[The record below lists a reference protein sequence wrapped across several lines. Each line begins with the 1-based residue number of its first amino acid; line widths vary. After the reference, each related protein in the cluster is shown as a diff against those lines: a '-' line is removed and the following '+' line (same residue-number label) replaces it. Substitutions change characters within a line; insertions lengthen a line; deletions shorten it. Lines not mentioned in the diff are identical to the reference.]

1 MGKDRKTKKDKIDDD
16 DTMVQ
21 DMDSLTITDKGPKKK
36 MDAVGDGLNDD
47 MPARKGKAKK
57 GANRLDESD
66 DDEPAKPA
74 KGAASKKAKGKKGRG
89 DDESD
94 GEGED
99 AKVAAVS
106 KKGAKGKRLDDSD
119 DDEEAAKPAPKAKK
133 GKKKQAEESDDEAE
147 PVKPA
152 PKGKK
157 AKGKKG
163 ADDSDEDEEY
173 AKPAKGKK
181 GKKKGDDSDD
191 DEEPVKLAK
200 GKKGKKKGGDES
212 DEDEDDAKPGK
223 GKKGRRKGEESD
235 EDEEPA
241 KPAKG
246 KKGKKKA
253 GDESDDEEEVKP
265 AKGKKGKKAAAG
277 DESDEEWEA
286 KLPAKAKKG
295 KKGAED
301 SDEEEE
307 DRLLV
312 SKRKQKKGKGL
323 PDDSG
328 EDDDEMPTAPAIS
341 KKKKNKK
348 QKDSDDEDV
357 PRAPKK
363 KMGGFALLDIG
374 DDDDDDAKDVDSAK
388 EEAVEEQE
396 EKVVKEEK
404 KEKKK
409 KEKKKKKNQD
419 DDELEKMLE
428 ELTLEIEGKK
438 PPPTKESLAAAA
450 AQAGEEAEAKEAAA
464 GKKKKKKEKQA
475 AAAAAAAAQ
484 EELAEAVEGPKDD
497 GTAPAPPASAAAE
510 TKKSKKKKKDAAKKE
525 TEAAAAVSSKE
536 TTPAPADGEETAAP
550 AEGAEGADE
559 EGGEGKKKKKKKDED
574 DKKKV
579 KKPGSKQIAAI
590 QEHLRKLKEEEEK
603 RKQEEEERIKA
614 EEEAER
620 LREEKLKQEQ
630 ERKERKKQKE
640 KERRERA
647 KAEGR
652 LLTKAQ
658 KTARARMEATLKA
671 LKEQGIE
678 VPQIGE
684 KKEKTTRAMDRRRN
698 QRKKPEEEEKKA
710 DESVPQ
716 VQLEILGP
724 DSKAAT
730 EPEKETSPVEA
741 PVEEEEDD
749 VKDAW
754 DETSSEEE
762 DDEEVLEA
770 KVKGDFKVQVKTEA
784 HKKPQPAKKAQPAK
798 KKQEESSS
806 SESDD
811 DESDSDESSDDES
824 SDSEDDKS
832 HSKEKVIARLQKQR
846 EEAEK
851 KRSVDNLR
859 SPVICVLGHVDTGKT
874 KILDTIRHTHVQ
886 DSEAGGITQQ
896 IGATMVPLDAIK
908 EQCKMVKEF
917 TNKPLNIPGLLII
930 DTPGHESFSNLRSRG
945 SSLCDMAILV
955 VDLMHG
961 LEPQTIES
969 LNMLRSRKTPFV
981 VALNKVDRLYDWK
994 GNRNKDI
1001 TDVLKAQS
1009 RNTRLEF
1016 EERTREVI
1024 LQFAEQGLNAALFHE
1039 NKDQKTF
1046 VSLVPTSALSGD
1058 GMGNLISLIV
1068 DLTQTMMAKRIAFSE
1083 ELQAT
1088 VLEVKAIPG
1097 LGTTIDVILVN
1108 GTLREGDTMVLAG
1121 HEGPFTTP
1129 IRSLLMPQPLKE
1141 LRVKNPYQEYK
1152 EVKGAQGVKIA
1163 AKDLDKAIA
1172 GLQVLVAHHPDE
1184 IEVLKEEVARALKE
1198 VMSGFKLS
1206 ERGVYVQA
1214 STLGSLEALLEFL
1227 RVSKI
1232 SYSGI
1237 RIGPVVKKDVMK
1249 ASIMLE
1255 HDAQYAVILAF
1266 DVKVERD
1273 AQELADSLGVKIFQA
1288 DIIYHLFDKFTAY
1301 REELRQKKREEFK
1314 SIAVFPCKLRILP
1327 QFVFNSRDPIVVGVS
1342 VEAGIVKEGTPL
1354 CVPSKEFL
1362 DIGIVTTIEVN
1373 HKPIE
1378 TARKGQE
1385 VCIKIEPLG
1394 GEAPKMY
1401 GRHFDHTDFLVS
1413 KISRQ
1418 SIDAC
1423 KEHFRDDLIKT
1434 DWQLMVE
1441 LKKLFQIL

>member
-1 MGKDRKTKKDKIDDD
+1 MGKDRKAKKDKLEDD
-16 DTMVQ
+16 DTLTQEMET
-21 DMDSLTITDKGPKKK
+21 LTINDKGGLKKK
-36 MDAVGDGLNDD
+36 AKDADAGDGTNEDAPNRKAKAKKGAKNADSDD
-47 MPARKGKAKK
+47 EDARPVTKGKKGKKGKGGGESEEEEEAVKPARKGKKGKK
-57 GANRLDESD
+57 GAESD
-66 DDEPAKPA
+66 EEEEPATKPTKGKKGKK
-74 KGAASKKAKGKKGRG
+74 KGAESDEEEEEAPKLPKGKKGRKGAESDEEEEEAPKPAKGKKGRKAA
-89 DDESD
+89 ESD
-94 GEGED
+94 
-99 AKVAAVS
+99 
-106 KKGAKGKRLDDSD
+106 
-119 DDEEAAKPAPKAKK
+119 EEEEEPA
-133 GKKKQAEESDDEAE
+133 
-147 PVKPA
+147 
-152 PKGKK
+152 
-157 AKGKKG
+157 
-163 ADDSDEDEEY
+163 

-181 GKKKGDDSDD
+181 GKKKGAES
-191 DEEPVKLAK
+191 DEEEEVPKLPK
-200 GKKGKKKGGDES
+200 GKKGKKKG
-212 DEDEDDAKPGK
+212 A
-223 GKKGRRKGEESD
+223 
-235 EDEEPA
+235 
-241 KPAKG
+241 
-246 KKGKKKA
+246 
-253 GDESDDEEEVKP
+253 
-265 AKGKKGKKAAAG
+265 
-277 DESDEEWEA
+277 
-286 KLPAKAKKG
+286 
-295 KKGAED
+295 D

-307 DRLLV
+307 A
-312 SKRKQKKGKGL
+312 STKK
-323 PDDSG
+323 
-328 EDDDEMPTAPAIS
+328 A
-341 KKKKNKK
+341 
-348 QKDSDDEDV
+348 
-357 PRAPKK
+357 
-363 KMGGFALLDIG
+363 GGFSLLDLGEEG
-374 DDDDDDAKDVDSAK
+374 DEGEESGK
-388 EEAVEEQE
+388 EEEPEEEE
-396 EKVVKEEK
+396 EKVVREEK

-409 KEKKKKKNQD
+409 KEKKKKKKQD
-419 DDELEKMLE
+419 DDEDELDKMLE
-428 ELTLEIEGKK
+428 ELALEIEGKN
-438 PPPTKESLAAAA
+438 PPPSKDAPAATP
-450 AQAGEEAEAKEAAA
+450 AGDEAAEAKEAAVA
-464 GKKKKKKEKQA
+464 KKKKKREKKA
-475 AAAAAAAAQ
+475 AAKEDGAEDG
-484 EELAEAVEGPKDD
+484 EEPKEEGA
-497 GTAPAPPASAAAE
+497 APAAD

-525 TEAAAAVSSKE
+525 AEAPAPPSKEATPTPAADSEEPAAADV
-536 TTPAPADGEETAAP
+536 
-550 AEGAEGADE
+550 AEGSDE
-559 EGGEGKKKKKKKDED
+559 EGGDGKKKKKKKKDKEEE
-574 DKKKV
+574 DKKKL
-579 KKPGSKQIAAI
+579 KRPGSKQIAAI
-590 QEHLRKLKEEEEK
+590 QEHLKKLKEEEEK

-620 LREEKLKQEQ
+620 QREEKLKQEQ

-684 KKEKTTRAMDRRRN
+684 KKEKPSRAMDRRRM
-698 QRKKPEEEEKKA
+698 QKKKPEDGEKTEE
-710 DESVPQ
+710 VPQ
-716 VQLEILGP
+716 VQLEIRGP
-724 DSKAAT
+724 EGTPKTDSEDPGKEGSPTEVAAH
-730 EPEKETSPVEA
+730 
-741 PVEEEEDD
+741 EEDD

-754 DETSSEEE
+754 DATSSEEE
-762 DDEEVLEA
+762 EEEVSESQTKAEVKSEVKAAPA
-770 KVKGDFKVQVKTEA
+770 KKRE
-784 HKKPQPAKKAQPAK
+784 PAKKAPAK
-798 KKQEESSS
+798 KAESSSESSS
-806 SESDD
+806 SED
-811 DESDSDESSDDES
+811 SDSEEESSEES

-832 HSKEKVIARLQKQR
+832 HSKEKVLQRIQKQR

-851 KRSVDNLR
+851 KRSVDHLR

-917 TNKPLNIPGLLII
+917 TSKPLNIPGLLII

-1001 TDVLKAQS
+1001 TDVLKSQS
-1009 RNTRLEF
+1009 RNTKLEF
-1016 EERTREVI
+1016 EERTREVV

-1039 NKDQKTF
+1039 NQDQRTF
-1046 VSLVPTSALSGD
+1046 ISLVPTSALSGD

-1068 DLTQTMMAKRIAFSE
+1068 DLTQNMMAKRIAFSE

-1108 GTLREGDTMVLAG
+1108 GYLREGDTMVLAG
-1121 HEGPFTTP
+1121 HDGPFTTP
-1129 IRSLLMPQPLKE
+1129 IRSLLMPQPMKE

-1163 AKDLDKAIA
+1163 ARDLDRAIA
-1172 GLQVLVAHHPDE
+1172 GLQVLIAHHPDE
-1184 IEVLKEEVARALKE
+1184 VEVLKDEVSRSLKE

-1232 SYSGI
+1232 PYSGI

-1255 HDAQYAVILAF
+1255 HDTQYAVILAF

-1273 AQELADSLGVKIFQA
+1273 AQELADSLGVRIFQA
-1288 DIIYHLFDKFTAY
+1288 DIIYHLFDKFMAY
-1301 REELRQKKREEFK
+1301 REELRQKKRDEFK
-1314 SIAVFPCKLRILP
+1314 SVAVFPCKVRILP

-1342 VEAGIVKEGTPL
+1342 IEAGVVKEGTPL
-1354 CVPSKEFL
+1354 CVPSKDFL
-1362 DIGIVTTIEVN
+1362 EIGTVTTIEVN

-1378 TARKGQE
+1378 SARKGQE
-1385 VCIKIEPLG
+1385 VCLKIEALG
-1394 GEAPKMY
+1394 GDAPKMY

-1413 KISRQ
+1413 KITRQ

-1423 KEHFRDDLIKT
+1423 KEYFRDDLIKT

>member
-1 MGKDRKTKKDKIDDD
+1 MGKDRKTKKDKLDDD
-16 DTMVQ
+16 DTLVQ
-21 DMDSLTITDKGPKKK
+21 DMDSLTITDKGGAKKK
-36 MDAVGDGLNDD
+36 VDTSGDGLNDN
-47 MPARKGKAKK
+47 MPVRKGKAKK
-57 GANRLDESD
+57 GANKLDDSD
-66 DDEPAKPA
+66 SDEPAKPA
-74 KGAASKKAKGKKGRG
+74 KGLASKKAKGKKGRG
-89 DDESD
+89 DNNSD
-94 GEGED
+94 GDDDD
-99 AKVAAVS
+99 AKPAAAMT
-106 KKGAKGKRLDDSD
+106 KKGAKGKHFDDSEE
-119 DDEEAAKPAPKAKK
+119 DEKVVKPAGKAKK
-133 GKKKQAEESDDEAE
+133 GKKKAAEDSDDEVE
-147 PVKPA
+147 PAKPVQ
-152 PKGKK
+152 
-157 AKGKKG
+157 KGKKG
-163 ADDSDEDEEY
+163 R
-173 AKPAKGKK
+173 
-181 GKKKGDDSDD
+181 
-191 DEEPVKLAK
+191 
-200 GKKGKKKGGDES
+200 KKGGDES
-212 DEDEDDAKPGK
+212 DEDE
-223 GKKGRRKGEESD
+223 EIT
-235 EDEEPA
+235 

-246 KKGKKKA
+246 KKGKKGENSEDEDEPAKTAKGKKGRKKGGDDSDDDDEEEFKPTKGKKGRKKGDDSDENEDPKPAAKAKKGKKA
-253 GDESDDEEEVKP
+253 GDESDDEDDVKLAKGKKEKKTAAGNESDEEEEARQPVV
-265 AKGKKGKKAAAG
+265 KGKKGKTKAG
-277 DESDEEWEA
+277 DESE
-286 KLPAKAKKG
+286 
-295 KKGAED
+295 
-301 SDEEEE
+301 DEEE
-307 DRLLV
+307 DKPLF
-312 SKRKQKKGKGL
+312 SKRKQKKGRGL
-323 PDDSG
+323 LNESG
-328 EDDDEMPTAPAIS
+328 DEDDEMPTAPAFS

-348 QKDSDDEDV
+348 QKDSDDEGE
-357 PRAPKK
+357 PKAPKK
-363 KMGGFALLDIG
+363 KIGGFALLDV
-374 DDDDDDAKDVDSAK
+374 DDDDDVEAVDSAK
-388 EEAVEEQE
+388 EDVEEQE

-438 PPPTKESLAAAA
+438 PPPTKESLTAAAA
-450 AQAGEEAEAKEAAA
+450 AGQEGEEGETMEPMT
-464 GKKKKKKEKQA
+464 GKKKKKKDKK
-475 AAAAAAAAQ
+475 AAAQ
-484 EELAEAVEGPKDD
+484 DEPLEGAEETKEVKDEAA
-497 GTAPAPPASAAAE
+497 APAAE
-510 TKKSKKKKKDAAKKE
+510 SKKAKKKKKDAAKKE
-525 TEAAAAVSSKE
+525 AEATPTVPSKE
-536 TTPAPADGEETAAP
+536 ATPVPTAGEEPAP
-550 AEGAEGADE
+550 AEGAEGAE
-559 EGGEGKKKKKKKDED
+559 EEAGDGKKKKKKKDED
-574 DKKKV
+574 DKKKQ

-590 QEHLRKLKEEEEK
+590 QEHLRKLKEEEER
-603 RKQEEEERIKA
+603 RKQEEEEKIKA

-658 KTARARMEATLKA
+658 KMARARMEATLKT

-684 KKEKTTRAMDRRRN
+684 KKEKTSRTMDRRNRN
-698 QRKKPEEEEKKA
+698 QRKKPEEEEKKV
-710 DESVPQ
+710 DETVPQ

-724 DSKAAT
+724 DTTAAT
-730 EPEKETSPVEA
+730 EQNEQQKEMSPTEPPPEEKE
-741 PVEEEEDD
+741 D

-762 DDEEVLEA
+762 DDEEETIEE
-770 KVKGDFKVQVKTEA
+770 KMKMDIKVQVKTEA
-784 HKKPQPAKKAQPAK
+784 PKKTVAQKKGPQPS
-798 KKQEESSS
+798 KKQNESSS

-811 DESDSDESSDDES
+811 EESSSDESSDEDS
-824 SDSEDDKS
+824 SESEDDKS
-832 HSKEKVIARLQKQR
+832 HSKEKVIARLRKLR

-851 KRSVDNLR
+851 KRTVDNLR

-917 TNKPLNIPGLLII
+917 SNKALKIPGLLII

-1016 EERTREVI
+1016 EERTREVV

-1039 NKDQKTF
+1039 NKDLKSF

-1068 DLTQTMMAKRIAFSE
+1068 DLTQNMMAKRIAFSE

-1172 GLQVLVAHHPDE
+1172 GLQVLVAKHPDE
-1184 IEVLKEEVARALKE
+1184 VEVLKEEVARALKE
-1198 VMSGFKLS
+1198 VMSGFKLA

-1232 SYSGI
+1232 PYSGI

-1255 HDAQYAVILAF
+1255 HDTQYAVILAF
-1266 DVKVERD
+1266 DVKIERD

-1288 DIIYHLFDKFTAY
+1288 DIIYHLFDKFTAH

-1314 SIAVFPCKLRILP
+1314 SVAVFPCRLRILP

-1373 HKPIE
+1373 HKTIE
-1378 TARKGQE
+1378 SARKGQE

-1413 KISRQ
+1413 KISRA

-1423 KEHFRDDLIKT
+1423 KEYFRDDLVKT